1 MDDYL
6 MEILLEQ
13 NGETRPLETERLLR
27 SLGESLEQNGSVGA
41 GEASRGRKQN
51 PIPGDREQEE
61 NRRLYLARLSGQLD
75 TWTPAMAAF
84 SEDRRRTDGSAQAG
98 KSWELEGAWQTETE
112 RALSPEELSLFF
124 QRDARR
130 YS

>member
-13 NGETRPLETERLLR
+13 SGETGSPEAERLLR
-27 SLGESLEQNGSVGA
+27 SLGESLEQNGSA
-41 GEASRGRKQN
+41 GVREATGERKQ
-51 PIPGDREQEE
+51 IPFQGGREETG
-61 NRRLYLARLSGQLD
+61 NLYLARLSGQLD
-75 TWTPAMAAF
+75 PWTPAMAAF
-84 SEDRRRTDGSAQAG
+84 SEDRRTGGSAQAG
-98 KSWELEGAWQTETE
+98 GAWELEGAWQGESE
-112 RALSPEELSLFF
+112 RAMSPEELSLFF